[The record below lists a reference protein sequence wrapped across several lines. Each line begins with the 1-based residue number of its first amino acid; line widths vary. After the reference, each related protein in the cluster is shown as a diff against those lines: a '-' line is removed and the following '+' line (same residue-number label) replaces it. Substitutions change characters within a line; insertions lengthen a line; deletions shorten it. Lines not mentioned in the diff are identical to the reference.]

1 MVSYPLLRE
10 ATNEESDF
18 APCRR
23 IPNPGVKSTQLVII
37 SVFSVD
43 RAINLGDLRWKA
55 NSCQLMSNMP
65 SQVECHRMSTQASE
79 GHSISGVVGV
89 TYSALIQ
96 LSPFPTQL

>member
-18 APCRR
+18 SPCRR

-43 RAINLGDLRWKA
+43 RAINLGGRPTHA
-55 NSCQLMSNMP
+55 N
-65 SQVECHRMSTQASE
+65 
-79 GHSISGVVGV
+79 
-89 TYSALIQ
+89 
-96 LSPFPTQL
+96 